1 MVVCIYR
8 VSFPEHP
15 AWPVRAGQRSRQP
28 PDTGVHSGGIPQAL
42 RGLELRRCGSQSCLV
57 ICHDVVMIRYCID
70 VLLHGEE
77 PGYTLA
83 ELPSSMYRISSK
95 LTINNYQQQQEGI
108 YTCVSNYIY
117 VSISLS
123 MYIYARCRASN
134 SLGQAETST
143 RVYTAGL
150 DKHTNLYIFLLNCFV
165 TE

>member
-1 MVVCIYR
+1 
-8 VSFPEHP
+8 
-15 AWPVRAGQRSRQP
+15 
-28 PDTGVHSGGIPQAL
+28 
-42 RGLELRRCGSQSCLV
+42 
-57 ICHDVVMIRYCID
+57 MIRYCID